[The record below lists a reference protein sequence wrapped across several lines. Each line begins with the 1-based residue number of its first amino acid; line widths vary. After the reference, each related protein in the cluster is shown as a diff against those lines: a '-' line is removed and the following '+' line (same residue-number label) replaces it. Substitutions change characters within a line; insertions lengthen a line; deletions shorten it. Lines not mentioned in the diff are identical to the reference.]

1 MNDKSIDLKDKGK
14 EVLELR
20 SGIKVLKVENYKL
33 RQKLE
38 VEQQI
43 EKAKTMHP
51 DIAKMS
57 DSELKNKLLKIAE
70 AYRTQRMKN
79 EEFDEAIKRAYKDAE
94 TLDDLEADLAE
105 KQ

>member
-1 MNDKSIDLKDKGK
+1 MTDKSHDLKDKGK

-20 SGIKVLKVENYKL
+20 SGVKVLKVENYKL

-38 VEQQI
+38 VEEQI
-43 EKAKTMHP
+43 ERAKTIHP
-51 DIAKMS
+51 DIMKMS

-94 TLDDLEADLAE
+94 TLDDLEAELAE
-105 KQ
+105 K